1 MTQTIIK
8 SRWAAVIIA
17 LMLCLSNVSA
27 QENANTRQARK
38 IFDQAY
44 NLVFGPQGCS
54 LKYDVN
60 IVSLYKTSGTIWYKG
75 KKQKFIE
82 PRYSV
87 WCDGKDFYRVD
98 KKKKTVEILD
108 PNSPNRDKYASKFK
122 FNPDDYNYHI
132 AAKGSDLIITLDAK
146 KGVDGV
152 KHAKVIIDNKTRV
165 PKSIKVKV
173 LFFWAN
179 IKVTDFH
186 KGVADDNIF
195 NFPHKQYSTY
205 KTLDKRNE

>member
-1 MTQTIIK
+1 MHYK
-8 SRWAAVIIA
+8 
-17 LMLCLSNVSA
+17 
-27 QENANTRQARK
+27 
-38 IFDQAY
+38 
-44 NLVFGPQGCS
+44 
-54 LKYDVN
+54 VN
-60 IVSLYKTSGTIWYKG
+60 IASLYKAEGTVWYKG
-75 KKQKFIE
+75 KKSRFASKN
-82 PRYSV
+82 SNG
-87 WCDGKDFYRVD
+87 WNDGVTAYYTKE
-98 KKKKTVEILD
+98 KKKTVEILD

-122 FNPDDYNYHI
+122 FEPNNYNYHI

>member
-1 MTQTIIK
+1 MTRTTCIMP
-8 SRWAAVIIA
+8 RWTAVIIA
-17 LMLCLSNVSA
+17 LLLGLCTATA

-75 KKQKFIE
+75 KKQKFTE
-82 PRYSV
+82 PRYSA

-98 KKKKTVEILD
+98 KKKKTVEILN

-122 FNPDDYNYHI
+122 FNPDNYTYHI
-132 AAKGSDLIITLDAK
+132 AAKGSDLIITLNAK

-152 KHAKVIIDNKTRV
+152 KHAKVTIDNKTRV

-173 LFFWAN
+173 MFFWAN
-179 IKVTDFH
+179 IKVSNFRSGVDDDDIFDF
-186 KGVADDNIF
+186 
-195 NFPHKQYSTY
+195 PRKQYSSY
-205 KTLDKRNE
+205 KFIDKR

>member
-87 WCDGKDFYRVD
+87 WCDGKDFYRV
-98 KKKKTVEILD
+98 
-108 PNSPNRDKYASKFK
+108 KYASKFK
-122 FNPDDYNYHI
+122 FEPNNYNYHI

-152 KHAKVIIDNKTRV
+152 KHAKVTIDNKTRV
-165 PKSIKVKV
+165 PKNIKVKV

-179 IKVTDFH
+179 IKITDFH

-205 KTLDKRNE
+205 NTLDKRNE

>member
-8 SRWAAVIIA
+8 SRWAAVI
-17 LMLCLSNVSA
+17 M
-27 QENANTRQARK
+27 
-38 IFDQAY
+38 
-44 NLVFGPQGCS
+44 
-54 LKYDVN
+54 
-60 IVSLYKTSGTIWYKG
+60 TSGTIWYKG

-108 PNSPNRDKYASKFK
+108 PNSPKRDKYASKFK

-152 KHAKVIIDNKTRV
+152 KHAKVTIDNKTSV
-165 PKSIKVKV
+165 V
-173 LFFWAN
+173 LLGEHQGDRF
-179 IKVTDFH
+179 
-186 KGVADDNIF
+186 
-195 NFPHKQYSTY
+195 S
-205 KTLDKRNE
+205 

>member
-1 MTQTIIK
+1 
-8 SRWAAVIIA
+8 
-17 LMLCLSNVSA
+17 
-27 QENANTRQARK
+27 
-38 IFDQAY
+38 
-44 NLVFGPQGCS
+44 
-54 LKYDVN
+54 
-60 IVSLYKTSGTIWYKG
+60 
-75 KKQKFIE
+75 
-82 PRYSV
+82 
-87 WCDGKDFYRVD
+87 
-98 KKKKTVEILD
+98 
-108 PNSPNRDKYASKFK
+108 
-122 FNPDDYNYHI
+122 
-132 AAKGSDLIITLDAK
+132 
-146 KGVDGV
+146 VDGV

>member
-17 LMLCLSNVSA
+17 LMLSLSNVSA

-98 KKKKTVEILD
+98 KKKKTIEIHN
-108 PNSPNRDKYASKFK
+108 PHSAKRDKYASKFK
-122 FNPDDYNYHI
+122 FVPDNYIYHI
-132 AAKGSDLIITLDAK
+132 TAKDNDFIITLDAK

-152 KHAKVIIDNKTRV
+152 KHAKCVIDKRTRE
-165 PKSIKVKV
+165 PKSLKIKVM
-173 LFFWAN
+173 LFWCTVK
-179 IKVTDFH
+179 ISHFH
-186 KGVADDNIF
+186 SGINDESIFRFPSQDYKGYEVI
-195 NFPHKQYSTY
+195 
-205 KTLDKRNE
+205 DKRPD

>member
-17 LMLCLSNVSA
+17 LMLSLSNVSA

-122 FNPDDYNYHI
+122 FEPNNYNYHI

-152 KHAKVIIDNKTRV
+152 KHAKVTIDNKTRV

-173 LFFWAN
+173 LFFWA
-179 IKVTDFH
+179 
-186 KGVADDNIF
+186 
-195 NFPHKQYSTY
+195 
-205 KTLDKRNE
+205 